1 MNLGKQLK
9 RVKQQADH
17 LFLRSDRTDVVG
29 ELRTA
34 EEQAEELRLLVDACT
49 KSLEKILHT
58 HTVPEDKKLRKIPEY
73 QAAEGL
79 KEGLNTLPASTDSND
94 LLRNILERV
103 VEAQQALGMDMLDF
117 EDQVEK
123 QVLNPLSQIIKDE
136 FPSIVKQ
143 KKQLKQIGLDLDAA
157 KTRLRSQLANPAQNT
172 KIDTYREEL
181 EEAESKLDQAR
192 DTYACD
198 IFSLLAR
205 HREVSQH
212 ICGYVELQRE
222 YLYKTLMRL
231 DQILPDMKQQL
242 QASSCSPVYGVP
254 LHDHLRIVQK
264 DIAEPIQV
272 CVMRIIE
279 VGLYEEGIFRV
290 AGSASKIRRLKG
302 AFDANLVTYETLALA
317 DEHDRDYD
325 VHVVAGALKCYLREL
340 PEPLLTHVLHDQ
352 WLEAVRQ
359 SDHQLRLKAMWMVV
373 NQLPPANLANL
384 RYIIKFL
391 TKLAGNSASNKM
403 SPSNIAIVIAP
414 NLIWAQRENDEQP
427 DLSTLGRNMSLTSE
441 YRSVVEN
448 LVEYHDYFFK
458 EEVDFGV
465 IPRVPPSPSQIHTA
479 PNGTVPPTPSAQQ
492 RVISHG
498 HRRNVSADFGRI
510 DTSGNNIPA
519 VSNAGDCDSPKQP
532 QRTKKKQAPKP
543 PPTRPASSHGV
554 HGAGQNAQENQG
566 TAAVINTS
574 SASASPETQP
584 KESSGGP
591 PGTPAPATRLHH
603 SNSIKRPTAE
613 PPRPPS
619 LAPPKPPRPS
629 PPIVESGERPSKVQ
643 SESNTETKLVPL
655 GFEQMH
661 TAKDMDSSD
670 DSEVF
675 LRKKSDGDGPPP
687 IGFAV
692 EDDLTKEEGT
702 LPPKTSSSFRQSLE
716 NVLQQQAAGQP
727 VALPRHS
734 ASTASTSSEGDS
746 TPQAVLPIPRTSSG
760 SESVR
765 PVMPP
770 TPVQRTTV
778 PASTA
783 AATLPRLA
791 RESNQTAA
799 ERPEPMQRVDKP
811 ALPEKPHLNRS
822 TIVVDH
828 SKPQVPERPSVVP
841 PRPSSVGSVGNLT
854 MSSDGSGL
862 NEPETHDEMVLS
874 QTSEDPASSSS
885 TGTVHPLPEKT
896 PHAVDKQQV
905 SVVQTNPANAGDG
918 STNLPEKPWK
928 PPKPDKPPQLLARP
942 PSFSSEQ
949 LDAIAPLNSH
959 HTALKSGGSGKFTW
973 PPSTDTAASTPSE
986 EEQVPD
992 STNL

>member
-1 MNLGKQLK
+1 MHC
-9 RVKQQADH
+9 RAR
-17 LFLRSDRTDVVG
+17 LFILCNIKFSYFRSDRTDVVG

-34 EEQAEELRLLVDACT
+34 EEQAEELRLLVDACN

-79 KEGLNTLPASTDSND
+79 KEGLNTLPASGDNND

-157 KTRLRSQLANPAQNT
+157 KTRLRSQLANPTQNT
-172 KIDTYREEL
+172 KLDTYREEL

-212 ICGYVELQRE
+212 IYGYVELQRE

-242 QASSCSPVYGVP
+242 QASSCSPMYGVP

-264 DIAEPIQV
+264 EIAVPIQV
-272 CVMRIIE
+272 CAMRIIE

-290 AGSASKIRRLKG
+290 AGSATKVRRLKG

-391 TKLAGNSASNKM
+391 TKLTGNSASNKM

-458 EEVDFGV
+458 EDVDFGV
-465 IPRVPPSPSQIHTA
+465 IPRVPPSPSQLHTA

-510 DTSGNNIPA
+510 DTSGNISS
-519 VSNAGDCDSPKQP
+519 VSSAGDCDSPKQP

-543 PPTRPASSHGV
+543 PPIRPASSHGV
-554 HGAGQNAQENQG
+554 HISGQNAQENQG
-566 TAAVINTS
+566 SAVINTS
-574 SASASPETQP
+574 SASASPETHP

-629 PPIVESGERPSKVQ
+629 PPMVENQERLPKVQ
-643 SESNTETKLVPL
+643 SDTNIETKLVPL

-675 LRKKSDGDGPPP
+675 LRKKPDADGPSP
-687 IGFAV
+687 IGFAI
-692 EDDLTKEEGT
+692 EDDFPKEDET

-716 NVLQQQAAGQP
+716 NVLQLQAAGQP

-734 ASTASTSSEGDS
+734 ASTTSTSSEGDS
-746 TPQAVLPIPRTSSG
+746 TPQAVLPLPRVSPG
-760 SESVR
+760 GESVR
-765 PVMPP
+765 PSMPP
-770 TPVQRTTV
+770 TPVQRTTI

-783 AATLPRLA
+783 TSTLPRVIK
-791 RESNQTAA
+791 ESNQTAV

-828 SKPQVPERPSVVP
+828 SKPQIPERPSVVP
-841 PRPSSVGSVGNLT
+841 PRPSSVGSVGNLAV
-854 MSSDGSGL
+854 SSDGL
-862 NEPETHDEMVLS
+862 NELEIHDEMVLS
-874 QTSEDPASSSS
+874 QTSEDPASSNSTATVPSS
-885 TGTVHPLPEKT
+885 SEKT
-896 PHAVDKQQV
+896 PHTVEKQQV
-905 SVVQTNPANAGDG
+905 SVVQTNPANAIDG

-959 HTALKSGGSGKFTW
+959 HAGHSLKSVGSGKFTW

-986 EEQVPD
+986 EEHVPD